1 MASASEQFRTC
12 RTVDKAHFQPAI
24 EHKSD
29 RQAPAAQT
37 ANKWLRSID
46 RIDYPNPLTGRELR
60 PPGFFT
66 EKSVLWETSVDSIA
80 NKQLR
85 VEIRSLAI
93 SCWPLLCTTTG
104 SNRRQ

>member
-46 RIDYPNPLTGRELR
+46 RIDYPNHLNRRELR
-60 PPGFFT
+60 PPGFFS
-66 EKSVLWETSVDSIA
+66 EKSILWETSGDSMA

-85 VEIRSLAI
+85 AVIRFAGQILLA
-93 SCWPLLCTTTG
+93 LAMHD
-104 SNRRQ
+104 